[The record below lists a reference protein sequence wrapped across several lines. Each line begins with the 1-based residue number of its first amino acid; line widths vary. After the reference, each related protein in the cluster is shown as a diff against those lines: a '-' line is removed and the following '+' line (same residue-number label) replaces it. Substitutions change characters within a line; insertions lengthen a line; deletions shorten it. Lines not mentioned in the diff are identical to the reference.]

1 MKMIRIL
8 ASCSV
13 LIAALTLTGGCTGP
27 KDKAAKDD
35 AKAAKVDKKAPKVE
49 HAAHGEGPHGGCV
62 ADWGGGKYHVEF
74 TVSHPDQEAT
84 VYILAS
90 DEKTP
95 TPIIAKDNQLLLTIK
110 EPPFQVVLKAAPQ
123 QGDPEGKASAFKGK
137 HEKLGK
143 EQEFEGTIS
152 GEIGGTPYVGD
163 FKEEPEMPK
172 KK

>member
-8 ASCSV
+8 SSSSV
-13 LIAALTLTGGCTGP
+13 LFAALTLTVGCTGP
-27 KDKAAKDD
+27 KDKGSKDD
-35 AKAAKVDKKAPKVE
+35 AKVAKGDKKPPQVE
-49 HAAHGEGPHGGCV
+49 HAAHGEGPHGGTV
-62 ADWGGGKYHVEF
+62 ADWGGGKYHIEF

-84 VYILAS
+84 VYILGS

-95 TPIIAKDNQLLLTIK
+95 IPISAKDNQLLLTIK
-110 EPPFQVVLKAAPQ
+110 DPSFQVVLKAAPQ
-123 QGDPEGKASAFKGK
+123 KEDPEGKASAFKGK

-163 FKEEPEMPK
+163 FKEEPETPK